1 VDEHCNPPRV
11 PWQPLVAEMIGTGLL
26 MLLGLSVVIV
36 MFGDGSTIAALVPS
50 VTVRQVVSGFVFGTV
65 GALITVSP
73 VGKESG
79 AHLNPAVTFGF
90 WMMRKMEA
98 PLALGYVAAQLAGA
112 IVGALPLLAW
122 GEMGRSVAYGATVPG
137 HGYTLRAVLLG
148 EAATTFTLIVG
159 LCAFLGARALRPFTP
174 ALIPFLYAIMVP
186 LESSISGTSTNPA
199 RSLGPAVVSGVWDG
213 WWVYWA
219 GPLLGTLA
227 ALVIVEAFID
237 RIEVAKLYY
246 FQTDRRR
253 LFHRRRAATEGAL
266 R

>member
-1 VDEHCNPPRV
+1 
-11 PWQPLVAEMIGTGLL
+11 M
-26 MLLGLSVVIV
+26 
-36 MFGDGSTIAALVPS
+36 
-50 VTVRQVVSGFVFGTV
+50 
-65 GALITVSP
+65 
-73 VGKESG
+73 
-79 AHLNPAVTFGF
+79 
-90 WMMRKMEA
+90 
-98 PLALGYVAAQLAGA
+98 
-112 IVGALPLLAW
+112 
-122 GEMGRSVAYGATVPG
+122 PG

-219 GPLLGTLA
+219 GPLLGTLV

-253 LFHRRRAATEGAL
+253 LFHRRRATAEGAL